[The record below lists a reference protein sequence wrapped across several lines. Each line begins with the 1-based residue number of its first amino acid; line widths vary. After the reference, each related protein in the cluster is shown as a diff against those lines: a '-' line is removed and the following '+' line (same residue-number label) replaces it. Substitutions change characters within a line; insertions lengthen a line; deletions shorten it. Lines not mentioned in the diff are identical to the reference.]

1 MDDDDDDDNPPP
13 PPPRMD
19 HNMRRPGHDA
29 ARGGNAGNG
38 YLRLSVEPDDASVY
52 LDGRFVGTGSDLSM
66 LRGGLSVTPG
76 HHQLSVVRPGRKA
89 EEKDFDV
96 KAGEDVKV
104 SVELEGG
111 SR

>member
-1 MDDDDDDDNPPP
+1 MGDDDDDNPPP
-13 PPPRMD
+13 PPPRMN
-19 HNMRRPGHDA
+19 HNMRRPGRDA
-29 ARGGNAGNG
+29 GDAGKG

-52 LDGRFVGTGSDLSM
+52 LDGRFVGTGNDLSM

-104 SVELEGG
+104 TVELEGG